1 MTATRQTA
9 AIVGLLFLTATATFI
24 AAEQVILP
32 VFNRPDFLLAAPD
45 QASLLTVGALLAFIQ
60 GIAVVGLAIFMFPLL
75 KRTSEPLALG
85 YLGLQITM
93 LGVTLLYVVAPLMA
107 IGLGNGLRDGTIDA
121 SASQSLGSLVRS
133 LHDVSIVLL
142 YLVTSVSGTIFTFL
156 LYRSRLVPRPIATL
170 GLIGYPIL
178 VAGAVLD
185 MFGVLDVTQ
194 GVGLVTIV
202 PGGLFELILPIWLLV
217 KGFSH
222 PTTTQAPTGDIGLV
236 QKPA

>member
-1 MTATRQTA
+1 MTATRKTA
-9 AIVGLLFLTATATFI
+9 AIVGLFFLTATATFI

-32 VFNRPDFLLAAPD
+32 VLNRPDYLLGAAD
-45 QASLLTVGALLAFIQ
+45 QATLLTIGALLAFIQ

-85 YLGLQITM
+85 YLGLQVSM
-93 LGVTLLYVVAPLMA
+93 LGVTILYVVAPLLA
-107 IGLGNGLRDGTIDA
+107 IGLGNGFRDGTIDSTA
-121 SASQSLGSLVRS
+121 SLSLGSLVRGI
-133 LHDVSIVLL
+133 HDVSIVLL

-156 LYRSRLVPRPIATL
+156 LLRSRLVPRPIAIL
-170 GLIGYPIL
+170 GLIGYPVL

-185 MFGVLDVTQ
+185 MFGVLEVTS

-202 PGGLFELILPIWLLV
+202 PGGLFELICPIWLIV

-222 PTTTQAPTGDIGLV
+222 PSSAAASVGGIDAVLE
-236 QKPA
+236 PA